1 MNIVCETESLVIRK
15 FELTD
20 TDFIIRLLNEESFIR
35 YIADKNVRTN
45 DDAIRYLTQGP
56 IASYNTHGF
65 GLNMVIWKSTNTPIG
80 MCGLLKRDE
89 LDLPD
94 LGYAFLSQY
103 CGKGYAFEA
112 AEAVISD
119 EMKRY
124 ELTKI
129 QAVTYPDNIAS
140 NKLLEKL
147 GFELFGEMDLY
158 GSVNNLYQ
166 FQC

>member
-1 MNIVCETESLVIRK
+1 M
-15 FELTD
+15 
-20 TDFIIRLLNEESFIR
+20 
-35 YIADKNVRTN
+35 
-45 DDAIRYLTQGP
+45 
-56 IASYNTHGF
+56 H
-65 GLNMVIWKSTNTPIG
+65 
-80 MCGLLKRDE
+80 LK
-89 LDLPD
+89 L
-94 LGYAFLSQY
+94 
-103 CGKGYAFEA
+103 

-129 QAVTYPDNIAS
+129 QAVTYPNNIAS

-147 GFELFGEMDLY
+147 GFELLGEMELY

>member
-20 TDFIIRLLNEESFIR
+20 TDFIISLLNEESFIR
-35 YIADKNVRTN
+35 YIADKNVRTH

-56 IASYNTHGF
+56 IACYNTHGF
-65 GLNMVIWKSTNTPIG
+65 GLNMVILKSTNTPIG

-112 AEAVISD
+112 AEAVISN
-119 EMKRY
+119 EIKRY

-147 GFELFGEMDLY
+147 GFELLGEMELY

>member
-1 MNIVCETESLVIRK
+1 MIRK

-20 TDFIIRLLNEESFIR
+20 TDFIISLLNEESFIR
-35 YIADKNVRTN
+35 YIADKNVRTH

-56 IASYNTHGF
+56 IACYNTDGF
-65 GLNMVIWKSTNTPIG
+65 GLNMVILKSTNTPIG
-80 MCGLLKRDE
+80 MCGLLKRDQ

-94 LGYAFLSQY
+94 FGYAFLSQY

-147 GFELFGEMDLY
+147 GFELLGEMELY
-158 GSVNNLYQ
+158 GSVNISMLTRRM
-166 FQC
+166 FSWR